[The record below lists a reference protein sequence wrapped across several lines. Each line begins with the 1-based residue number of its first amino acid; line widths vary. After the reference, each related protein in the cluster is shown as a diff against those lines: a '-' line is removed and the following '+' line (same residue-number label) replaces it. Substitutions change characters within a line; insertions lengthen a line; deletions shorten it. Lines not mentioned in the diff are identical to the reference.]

1 MTKQLVWDK
10 EEICFEGK
18 IGDLIE
24 MLKKF
29 KEKYGDE
36 AYVGYDGYGESWDY
50 VINFK
55 REETEREEKL
65 RLKAEERLRIVA
77 EKDKLKKDKEERR
90 EYERLKKK
98 FGEDK

>member
-18 IGDLIE
+18 IGALIE
-24 MLKKF
+24 MLQGL

-36 AYVGYDGYGESWDY
+36 VYVGYDGYYESCDY

-65 RLKAEERLRIVA
+65 RLKAEERLRIA
-77 EKDKLKKDKEERR
+77 AGKEKLKKDEKERK

-98 FGEDK
+98 FGGS

>member
-1 MTKQLVWDK
+1 MIKQLVWDK

-18 IGDLIE
+18 IDYIIE
-24 MLKKF
+24 VLQGL

-36 AYVGYDGYGESWDY
+36 AYIKQEVSYDWSEY
-50 VINFK
+50 VVNFK

-65 RLKAEERLRIVA
+65 RLKAEERLRIAA
-77 EKDKLKKDKEERR
+77 EKEKHKKEEKERK

-98 FGEDK
+98 FGGE